1 MMSLGS
7 RTSSPLVVSKYVVL
21 KLRKIS
27 TKKTISINEFRSL
40 KLGDSSSSGPY
51 VIEIGIVIA

>member
-27 TKKTISINEFRSL
+27 TKKTMSINELRSL
-40 KLGDSSSSGPY
+40 KPGDSSSSGPY
-51 VIEIGIVIA
+51 VIEIGMVIA